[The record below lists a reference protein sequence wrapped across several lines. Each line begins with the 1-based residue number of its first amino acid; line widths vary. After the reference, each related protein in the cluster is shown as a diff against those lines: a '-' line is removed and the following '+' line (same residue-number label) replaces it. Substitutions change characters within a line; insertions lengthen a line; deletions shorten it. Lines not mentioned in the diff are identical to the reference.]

1 MTRVPVSRSLAFDAQ
16 IAELGL
22 NEWQVDEVVRAIAFK
37 AQMNDLPP
45 SSRPIKVAVPA
56 HATNPALPKHIWVDF
71 SLEGGEVRL
80 LAARVQPD

>member
-1 MTRVPVSRSLAFDAQ
+1 MTRLPVSRSLAFDAQ
-16 IAELGL
+16 ITELGL
-22 NEWQVDEVVRAIAFK
+22 NHWQVDQVVSAIAFK

-56 HATNPALPKHIWVDF
+56 HVTNPALPKHIWVDF
-71 SLEGGEVRL
+71 NVEENEVRL